1 MLLVQSVSHFYS
13 VSLQC
18 KRLSIQKVQNGFSLC
33 VIFVLTLTDLLSLN
47 HWERERESENLSELL
62 TPSLP
67 SSHYYSVYKHSL
79 CLCVNSKAIHLLF
92 IKDDVCHSV
101 VKFLWNSGSIEPCI

>member
-1 MLLVQSVSHFYS
+1 MLLVQNVSHFYS

-47 HWERERESENLSELL
+47 HWEKEREREREKTYQNC
-62 TPSLP
+62 SLP
-67 SSHYYSVYKHSL
+67 HPPPLPLSHYTNTHYV
-79 CLCVNSKAIHLLF
+79 CV
-92 IKDDVCHSV
+92 
-101 VKFLWNSGSIEPCI
+101 